1 MLIILLTVSLFILY
15 LIYER
20 IWLDRQIRSIP
31 LRICVTGTRGK
42 STVVRYL
49 ASILSEGG
57 KKVLAKTS
65 GSQPRYLLPD
75 GEEEDVPRRGLTS
88 IIEQKKLL
96 KKAADLQVD
105 ILIAEIMSIIP
116 ENHYVEAQQIIK
128 PDIVALTNTRCDHT
142 DLMGQTEDKIAAV
155 LSQDIPQKVKL
166 FVCKEE
172 NRPIYQQTVNNAG
185 GELIEVLPDISNS
198 LFQSVPKFKKTEFS
212 SNLDLVY
219 MVGKYLNISKK
230 NICSGILNVKDDI
243 GKLKIWQYRNL
254 KQNKSVYFVNGF
266 AANDPRSTFE
276 IIAKLKEILPFTFLI
291 GLLNL
296 RSDRGDRT
304 LQWIKILSK
313 QEKKHFSRIF
323 VTGSHAKIVKRRV
336 EEITVLK
343 NRSPEKITEAIIAD
357 VSDGSVIF
365 GFGNMGGTGLELVKY
380 WHKTGA
386 EYGL

>member
-1 MLIILLTVSLFILY
+1 M
-15 LIYER
+15 
-20 IWLDRQIRSIP
+20 
-31 LRICVTGTRGK
+31 
-42 STVVRYL
+42 
-49 ASILSEGG
+49 
-57 KKVLAKTS
+57 
-65 GSQPRYLLPD
+65 PD
-75 GEEEDVPRRGLTS
+75 GEEADVPRRGLTS

-155 LSQDIPQKVKL
+155 LSQDIPQKAKL
-166 FVCKEE
+166 FVSDEE
-172 NRPIYQQTVNNAG
+172 NRPIYQEAVLNAG
-185 GELIEVLPDISNS
+185 GEVIGVQPGISTS
-198 LFQSVPKFKKTEFS
+198 LFQSIPNIQKTEFS

-219 MVGKYLNISKK
+219 AVGKHLHISEK
-230 NICSGILNVKDDI
+230 NMFNGILKVNSDI
-243 GKLKIWQYRNL
+243 GKLKIWQHRSRE
-254 KQNKSVYFVNGF
+254 KSKIVYFVNGF
-266 AANDPRSTFE
+266 AANDPQSTFE
-276 IIAKLKEILPFTFLI
+276 AITKLKEILPFSGASLI

-304 LQWIKILSK
+304 LQWIKILSN
-313 QEKKHFSRIF
+313 QEIKYFSRIF
-323 VTGSHAKIVKRRV
+323 VTGSHAKIVKRKV

-343 NRSPEKITEAIIAD
+343 NRSPEKITETIIAD